1 MTFPIYHCDKLLF
14 RDGAPAMSLD
24 CCCDY
29 YLCCGDCFFPVGP
42 GVSSPNP
49 FEDTGG
55 PTRIENL
62 RIEATY
68 SGPFPCADGETFLD
82 SPFIANQIGP
92 STHLVSFAG
101 FQCFPGDEDNDQV
114 GLIVKFSRCEF
125 RVPHSYKNMGNPLC
139 PGDEYDDQ
147 IIMNIR
153 YMGGGI
159 WNFGSGVGSLNTT
172 GGCEGTISH
181 TITYPPTPPGTL
193 SLTVVTTWDV
203 IREFPPGKSA
213 ADYECP
219 SPGIIDAITGNVGS

>member
-14 RDGAPAMSLD
+14 RDGSPAMSLD

-42 GVSSPNP
+42 GVSSPDP
-49 FEDTGG
+49 FQDTGG

-62 RIEATY
+62 RVEI
-68 SGPFPCADGETFLD
+68 SFPNPLDCGDGVTFLEG
-82 SPFIANQIGP
+82 PIIGEQIGP
-92 STHLVSFAG
+92 SIHLVSFAG
-101 FQCFPGDEDNDQV
+101 FQCFPGEEDTDQV

-125 RVPHSYKNMGNPLC
+125 AVPYSFKNMGNELC
-139 PGDEYDDQ
+139 PGDSYDDQ

-159 WNFGSGVGSLNTT
+159 WNFGSGVGTQNTT

-181 TITYPPTPPGTL
+181 TITQDVFPFQ
-193 SLTVVTTWDV
+193 TVVTTWDV

-219 SPGIIDAITGNVGS
+219 SPDAPDALGLTGNS